1 MHHAHTTEVAMLS
14 LLRGAFRRPTRC
26 DHRFGEWKFYRSRL
40 TGWMQIRYCA
50 SCSASENRQ
59 VRLRPLPQA

>member
-1 MHHAHTTEVAMLS
+1 MLS

-50 SCSASENRQ
+50 ACSASENRQ